1 MSKKLTMKELQSSE
15 RPYEKLEQ
23 QGARDLSDAELIAIQ
38 LQSGMAGTTA
48 LEIANQMLTG
58 MGGLRGIYEASLEE
72 MCQIKGIGRVR
83 AIRLKA
89 AFELGNRHLNSRRD
103 EVRPVLRNPDDIVQL
118 MEPEL
123 RYLSREEFHVILL
136 DVRLRMIR
144 KIKISRG
151 GLAAAVVFPRDI
163 FREAV
168 KANAAS
174 IALVHNHP
182 SGDAEPSPADLES
195 TRKLMGLGEMMGIPV
210 LDHLIVGS
218 KGSISMRERGL
229 IQ

>member
-1 MSKKLTMKELQSSE
+1 MSKKLKMKELQELE

-23 QGARDLSDAELIAIQ
+23 YGPRELSDAELIAIQ
-38 LQSGMAGTTA
+38 IQSGLAGRTA
-48 LEIANQMLTG
+48 LEIAHQLLNDLSGLTG
-58 MGGLRGIYEASLEE
+58 LYEASLEE
-72 MCQIKGIGRVR
+72 MCATKGIGRVR

-89 AFELGNRHLNSRRD
+89 AFELGNRHLSSRR
-103 EVRPVLRNPDDIVQL
+103 EEIRPVLQKPADIIQL

-136 DVRLRMIR
+136 DVRHRMIR

-151 GLAAAVVFPRDI
+151 GLTAAVVFPRDI

-168 KANAAS
+168 KANAAA

-182 SGDAEPSPADLES
+182 SGDAEPSAADLES
-195 TRKLMGLGEMMGIPV
+195 TRRLMKVGEMMGIPV
-210 LDHLIVGS
+210 LDHLIIGS
-218 KGSISMRERGL
+218 NESVSMKERGL
-229 IQ
+229 I